1 MNAEIRARVRYIVRV
16 NVKLYL
22 GAGYKVEEE
31 DPGGEEDAEHCQRHV
46 SIQLMRYHLK

>member
-1 MNAEIRARVRYIVRV
+1 MNVEIRARVSYIVKV
-16 NVKLYL
+16 KVKLYL